1 MCSKKTQE
9 EVRYMKRLIAEMED
23 GLHIAIK
30 MEALKRGISV
40 KQFVIETIEKELGK
54 EEITDAGS
62 SKCK

>member
-30 MEALKRGISV
+30 MEALKRGISA
-40 KQFVIETIEKELGK
+40 KQFVIETIEKELGT

>member
-1 MCSKKTQE
+1 
-9 EVRYMKRLIAEMED
+9 MKRLIAEMED

>member
-40 KQFVIETIEKELGK
+40 KQFVIETIEKE
-54 EEITDAGS
+54 
-62 SKCK
+62 